1 MCNFPI
7 GQKAPGQGLSL
18 FFSTILLALLR
29 VFQIVLK
36 KYLWKKT
43 EKEGMKGGRKE
54 EGRQALFFGEI
65 SEYINHELVVF
76 VTY

>member
-1 MCNFPI
+1 M
-7 GQKAPGQGLSL
+7 
-18 FFSTILLALLR
+18 
-29 VFQIVLK
+29 FQIVLK